1 MKFLIKKIYII
12 LFLLVILLIAYE
24 VSAKDSKIEYTRENI
39 SNYFLGIISTNQDYN
54 EEAFKHLKKVQS
66 IKNIHS
72 QFNIEFIRTL
82 VLLEKFEQAFV
93 FSKSVW
99 NEDELF
105 FETDLLLGL
114 NFFIKE
120 DYINAEKYFERLN
133 KISQHNFVFDNFIGN
148 VLIAWIRAS
157 QGNKE
162 ESFRFLEKIPRLY
175 QHLKKTQNIFLQCYF
190 DDSKTQKS
198 LEELIADE
206 DYNFSRYNFFLIN
219 YLLSK
224 NKTKE
229 AKTAIQNSRKKY
241 SSNLL
246 LKQTEN
252 LFLNNEN
259 KKIRNFFNCKN
270 PKDPL
275 AEFFYVIAN
284 LYSSEKDYQLSNFY
298 LKISLF
304 LNDKFLPNKAL
315 LAENFYYQKKDK
327 ASKSIY
333 YSLKSIGSVYSWYAS
348 KNIASILLDEKG
360 KKYSVT
366 SLEKDFNLLSNVNF
380 EHYYELA
387 NFYKDNE
394 YYKESIKYYSLALME
409 IKKDHFLVPKILD
422 RRGTSFERLGD
433 WENAEKDLIESL
445 KILPDQAHVLN
456 YLAYTWI
463 DEGINLDKGLK
474 MLKKAVELK
483 ENDGYIIDS
492 LGWAYYAKKN
502 YIKAEFFLQKAVEL
516 LPSDPVIND
525 HYADTL
531 WMLNKNIQARYFW
544 NNILKLNG
552 TEQKLKDAI
561 RKKLIFGITK
571 QS

>member
-1 MKFLIKKIYII
+1 MKILIKKIYII
-12 LFLLVILLIAYE
+12 LFLLIILLIATK
-24 VSAKDSKIEYTRENI
+24 VFARDSKIQYTRENI
-39 SNYFLGIISTNQDYN
+39 SNYFLGIISANQDYN
-54 EEAFKHLKKVQS
+54 NEAFKYLKKVQS
-66 IKNIHS
+66 INNKHS

-82 VLLEKFEQAFV
+82 VLLEKFKQAFA

-99 NEDELF
+99 KEDELF

-114 NFFIKE
+114 NSFIKE
-120 DYINAEKYFERLN
+120 DYISAEKYFKRLN
-133 KISQHNFVFDNFIGN
+133 KISQYNLVFDNFIGN
-148 VLIAWIRAS
+148 VLIAWVRAS

-162 ESFRFLEKIPRLY
+162 ESFKFLEKIPNSY
-175 QHLKKTQNIFLQCYF
+175 HHLKRTQNIFLQCYF
-190 DDSKTQKS
+190 DVDKIQKS
-198 LEELIADE
+198 LEELIEDE

-224 NKTKE
+224 NKTVE
-229 AKTAIQNSRKKY
+229 AKKIIQNSRKKY

-246 LKQTEN
+246 IKQAEN
-252 LFLNNEN
+252 FFLNNKNE
-259 KKIRNFFNCKN
+259 KIRNFFNCKN
-270 PKDPL
+270 PKDSL

-284 LYSSEKDYQLSNFY
+284 LYSSEKDYKLSNFY

-304 LNDKFLPNKAL
+304 LNNRFIPNKAL
-315 LAENFYYQKKDK
+315 LAENFYYQKKNK
-327 ASKSIY
+327 ASKNIY

-360 KKYSVT
+360 KKYSVR
-366 SLEKDFNLLSNVNF
+366 SLEKDFNLLSNPNF

-394 YYKESIKYYSLALME
+394 YYKESIKYYSLALKE
-409 IKKDHFLVPKILD
+409 IKKDHFLAPKILD

-445 KILPDQAHVLN
+445 KILPDQAYVLN

-463 DEGINLDKGLK
+463 DKGINLDRGLE
-474 MLKKAVELK
+474 MLKKAAKLR

-492 LGWAYYAKKN
+492 LGWVYYAKKN
-502 YIKAEFFLQKAVEL
+502 YIEAEFFLQKAVEL
-516 LPSDPVIND
+516 LPSDPIIND

-561 RKKLIFGITK
+561 RKKLIFGIIR
-571 QS
+571 QL